1 MSDKDTIA
9 AIATAYGIGSIC
21 ILRLSGSKAYD
32 IALEFSKK
40 KALKP
45 RYATLSKL
53 YKKDGTFMD
62 EAIILYFKAPF
73 SFTGEDVVEFQTH
86 GGFAVCRLIL
96 DEVLSCGARLANP
109 GEFSKRAVLNGKMN
123 LLKAL
128 SIQELISAKSVNSAK
143 IIARSLKG
151 DLNKLLEKIRLDLV
165 KTVSFV
171 ETSIDYA
178 DDDLPKDLLA
188 EIEKMCFDNANTL
201 KKIYDLS
208 KSRQGLIKGFK
219 IAILGKPNVGKSSL
233 LNKFLA
239 YERAI
244 VSNEA
249 GTTRDFLEEEL
260 LLGTHLVRIIDTA
273 GIRKADDKIEKKG
286 IEFSKAQL
294 KEADIILAIFD
305 NSRAKDSEDDELLSL
320 LQKSDKKIFYI
331 LNKCD
336 LENNFKADINFLKLS
351 VNEDISSLKTELIKY
366 LDSLDS
372 TDILVSNQSLLQAFK
387 NAYEAIFRAK
397 DLLDES
403 SLELFS
409 FELNLAIKE
418 IAKFTKD
425 FSYDELLDEMFSN
438 FCLGK

>member
-86 GGFAVCRLIL
+86 GGFAVCRFIL

-165 KTVSFV
+165 KTISFV

-425 FSYDELLDEMFSN
+425 FTHNELLDEMFSN

>member
-165 KTVSFV
+165 KTISFV

-425 FSYDELLDEMFSN
+425 FSYDEFLDEMFSN

>member
-165 KTVSFV
+165 KTISFV

-418 IAKFTKD
+418 IAKFTND

>member
-165 KTVSFV
+165 KTISFV

-351 VNEDISSLKTELIKY
+351 VN
-366 LDSLDS
+366 
-372 TDILVSNQSLLQAFK
+372 
-387 NAYEAIFRAK
+387 
-397 DLLDES
+397 
-403 SLELFS
+403 
-409 FELNLAIKE
+409 
-418 IAKFTKD
+418 
-425 FSYDELLDEMFSN
+425 
-438 FCLGK
+438 

>member
-165 KTVSFV
+165 KTISFV

-425 FSYDELLDEMFSN
+425 FTHNELLDEMFSN

>member
-86 GGFAVCRLIL
+86 GGFAVCRFIL

-143 IIARSLKG
+143 IIARSFKG

-165 KTVSFV
+165 KTISFV

>member
-86 GGFAVCRLIL
+86 GGFAVCRFIL

-165 KTVSFV
+165 KTISFV

>member
-1 MSDKDTIA
+1 MNDTIVA
-9 AIATAYGIGSIC
+9 PASAYGLGAISIVRLSGELSYELG
-21 ILRLSGSKAYD
+21 LRLS
-32 IALEFSKK
+32 KK
-40 KALKP
+40 KILKP
-45 RYATLSKL
+45 RFATFTRLF
-53 YKKDGTFMD
+53 KDNDDFID
-62 EAIILYFKAPF
+62 EAILIYFKAPY
-73 SFTGEDVVEFQTH
+73 SFTGEDILEFQIH
-86 GGFAVCRLIL
+86 GGVTSSQILINEIL
-96 DEVLSCGARLANP
+96 KHGIRLANP
-109 GEFSKRAVLNGKMN
+109 GEFSKRAVLNGKMD
-123 LLKAL
+123 LLKAV
-128 SIQELISAKSVNSAK
+128 SIQELISAKSLSAAN
-143 IIARSLKG
+143 IIARNLKG
-151 DLNKLLEKIRLDLV
+151 DLSAFLNKIRLDLV
-165 KTVSFV
+165 KTLSFV

-178 DDDLPKDLLA
+178 DDDLPQDLIN
-188 EIEKMCFDNANTL
+188 EIKKMCDDNANTL
-201 KKIYDLS
+201 RKIYELS
-208 KSRQGLIKGFK
+208 ISRRGLIQGFK
-219 IAILGKPNVGKSSL
+219 IAIVGKPNVGKSSL
-233 LNKFLA
+233 LNKILS

-244 VSNEA
+244 VSSEA
-249 GTTRDFLEEEL
+249 GTTRDFLEEEI
-260 LLGTHLVRIIDTA
+260 LLGKHLVRIIDTA
-273 GIRKADDKIEKKG
+273 GIRKANDKIEKKG

-351 VNEDISSLKTELIKY
+351 VNKDISSLKTELIKY

>member
-1 MSDKDTIA
+1 M
-9 AIATAYGIGSIC
+9 
-21 ILRLSGSKAYD
+21 
-32 IALEFSKK
+32 
-40 KALKP
+40 
-45 RYATLSKL
+45 
-53 YKKDGTFMD
+53 
-62 EAIILYFKAPF
+62 
-73 SFTGEDVVEFQTH
+73 VEFQTH
-86 GGFAVCRLIL
+86 GGFAVCRFIL

-165 KTVSFV
+165 KTISFV

-425 FSYDELLDEMFSN
+425 FTHNELLDEMFSN

>member
-165 KTVSFV
+165 KTISFV

>member
-165 KTVSFV
+165 KTISFV

-201 KKIYDLS
+201 KKIYYLS

>member
-165 KTVSFV
+165 KTISFV

-397 DLLDES
+397 NLLDES

>member
-165 KTVSFV
+165 KTISFV

-425 FSYDELLDEMFSN
+425 FSYDELLDKMFSN

>member
-165 KTVSFV
+165 KTISFV

-188 EIEKMCFDNANTL
+188 ETEKMCFDNANTL

-351 VNEDISSLKTELIKY
+351 VNEDISSLKTKLIKY

>member
-165 KTVSFV
+165 KTISFV

-178 DDDLPKDLLA
+178 DDDLPKDLIA

>member
-165 KTVSFV
+165 KTISFV

-397 DLLDES
+397 NLLDES

-425 FSYDELLDEMFSN
+425 FTHNELLDEMFSN

>member
-165 KTVSFV
+165 KTISFV

-219 IAILGKPNVGKSSL
+219 IAILGKPNVGKSSHI
-233 LNKFLA
+233 NKFLA

-351 VNEDISSLKTELIKY
+351 VNEDISSLKTKLIKY

>member
-165 KTVSFV
+165 KTISFV

-351 VNEDISSLKTELIKY
+351 VNEDISSLKTKLIKY

>member
-128 SIQELISAKSVNSAK
+128 SIQELISAKSINSAK

-165 KTVSFV
+165 KTISFV

>member
-165 KTVSFV
+165 KTISFV

-418 IAKFTKD
+418 IAKFTKY

>member
-165 KTVSFV
+165 KTISFV

-351 VNEDISSLKTELIKY
+351 VNEDISSLKTEIIKY

>member
-86 GGFAVCRLIL
+86 GGFAVCRFIL

-143 IIARSLKG
+143 IIARSFKG

-165 KTVSFV
+165 KTISFV

-397 DLLDES
+397 DLFDES

>member
-86 GGFAVCRLIL
+86 GGFAVCRFIL

-165 KTVSFV
+165 KTISFV

-219 IAILGKPNVGKSSL
+219 IAMLGKPNVGKSSL

-351 VNEDISSLKTELIKY
+351 LNEDINSLKTELIKY

-425 FSYDELLDEMFSN
+425 FTHNELLDEMFSN

>member
-165 KTVSFV
+165 KTISFV

-351 VNEDISSLKTELIKY
+351 VNKDISSLKTELIKY

>member
-165 KTVSFV
+165 KTISFV

-178 DDDLPKDLLA
+178 DDDLPKDLIA

-425 FSYDELLDEMFSN
+425 FTHNELLDEMFSN

>member
-128 SIQELISAKSVNSAK
+128 SIQELISAKSVNSTK

-165 KTVSFV
+165 KTISFV

-425 FSYDELLDEMFSN
+425 FSYDELLDKMFSN